1 MSDIN
6 PNDADKENQGVVET
20 GEGEGDEDG
29 EDDDSIDVEQLDE
42 YREMIEQLG
51 NFPVS
56 PFMFFDFR
64 VFSCSLPFPEF

>member
-64 VFSCSLPFPEF
+64 VFSCSLRFPEF